1 MNALATLLVKALP
14 IVALTLLSPATLLAE
29 FAPGEVVRL
38 RREEPLKF
46 KGKVYQ
52 TGTRG
57 QEFTVLKVN
66 ESERSAYVPFVTEDR
81 QLIAVTIPE
90 AALEKSPRIAW
101 EDLVLAAETLRAG
114 KVDDAAKTLE
124 KIKPETASGDLAKR
138 IRTELTKLVSAGRD
152 ARKPGALPA
161 YSEAFTR
168 WKTMVKDVATEGCYG
183 LAVVLDEA
191 GESLT
196 ARAFGTK
203 PPEAYLKQFPSIDK
217 ADLRTKA
224 TKSTLGLALARQFY
238 GLSKLAEAMQAVDE
252 ALLVEPGRGDLKILA
267 SRIREE
273 GDEVGKKITMVQQL
287 RNARDFSRAL
297 DITSRAVKLA
307 PSNTELSALKD
318 TLTKELEGAI
328 TPAPDDRMASASGS
342 DIKRLTEGWE
352 LYKNR
357 CFECHDLDNVEKR
370 TADGWAGYVR
380 KMAGKAKL
388 KGNQESLISE
398 YLAAARSDFAKN
410 GPRKFE

>member
-1 MNALATLLVKALP
+1 MNTSSTHRNTTTSLFLAA
-14 IVALTLLSPATLLAE
+14 VALTVSVHAE
-29 FAPGEVVRL
+29 FVPGEVVRL

-66 ESERSAYVPFVTEDR
+66 ESDHTAFVPFVTDDK

-90 AALEKSPRIAW
+90 SALEKSPRIAW
-101 EDLVLAAETLRAG
+101 EDLVFAAESLRAG
-114 KVDDAAKTLE
+114 KIEDASKTLE
-124 KIKPETASGDLAKR
+124 KIKPETASGDMAKR
-138 IRTELTKLVSAGRD
+138 IRAELQKLVAAGRE
-152 ARKPGALPA
+152 AKKPGAAAA
-161 YSEAFTR
+161 YAEAFKA
-168 WKTMVKDVATEGCYG
+168 WKTMVKDIATDGCFG

-191 GESLT
+191 GEAIT
-196 ARAFGTK
+196 ARAFGAK
-203 PPEAYLKQFPSIDK
+203 PPEEYLRKFPSIDR

-224 TKSTLGLALARQFY
+224 TKSTLGLALARQLY
-238 GLSKLAEAMQAVDE
+238 GLSRLPEAMQAVDE

-267 SRIREE
+267 SRIRDE
-273 GDEVGKKITMVQQL
+273 GDEVGKKIVMVQQL
-287 RNARDFSRAL
+287 RSARDFSRAL

-307 PSNTELSALKD
+307 PSNTELSSLKD

-328 TPAPDDRMASASGS
+328 TPAPDERMASASGA
-342 DIKRLTEGWE
+342 DIKRLVQGWE

-388 KGNQESLISE
+388 KGDQESLISQ
-398 YLAAARSDFAKN
+398 YLAAARSDFSKN
-410 GPRKFE
+410 GPRKFD